1 MKAGNFFFFLKIP
14 YLPML
19 YIALQ
24 VEMICERMLKE
35 REAELREEYERILH
49 TKLADQY
56 EQFVKFTYDQ
66 LHRAGRSAETPSCK
80 SSHK

>member
-1 MKAGNFFFFLKIP
+1 
-14 YLPML
+14 
-19 YIALQ
+19 
-24 VEMICERMLKE
+24 MICERMLRE

-66 LHRAGRSAETPSCK
+66 LHRGYSSAEPPSCK
-80 SSHK
+80 YSQLCIPSQVFIITIIIRVYYY